1 MGETKLMNGPARR
14 IPGLPGTPH
23 DEQRAA
29 MLTKV
34 EALIVVLELA
44 RGKVLTGLAERGA
57 DAERLLNVRA
67 QVEATL
73 QVCRK
78 ARSALRGDGSPI
90 TQDQIR
96 ETDLDA
102 LCARLAH
109 SNLA

>member
-1 MGETKLMNGPARR
+1 MNGPARR
-14 IPGLPGTPH
+14 IPGLAGAAQE
-23 DEQRAA
+23 EQRVA

-57 DAERLLNVRA
+57 DAERLLQVRR

-78 ARSALRGDGSPI
+78 ARSALRGDGTPI

-109 SNLA
+109 ADLN

>member
-1 MGETKLMNGPARR
+1 MNGPARR
-14 IPGLPGTPH
+14 IPGLPGPAQH
-23 DEQRAA
+23 EQRAM
-29 MLTKV
+29 MLAKV

-44 RGKVLTGLAERGA
+44 RGKVLTGLAARGA
-57 DAERLLNVRA
+57 DAERLFHVRR

-78 ARSALRGDGSPI
+78 ARAALRGDGTPI
-90 TQDQIR
+90 TQTQIR

-109 SNLA
+109 PDPV